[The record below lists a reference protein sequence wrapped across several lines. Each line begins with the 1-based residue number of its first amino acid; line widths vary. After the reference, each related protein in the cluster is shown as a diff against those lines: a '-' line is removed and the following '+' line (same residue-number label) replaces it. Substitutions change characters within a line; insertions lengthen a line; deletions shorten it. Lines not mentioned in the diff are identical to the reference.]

1 MCIACDFRIGVPTVD
16 CFMPAARLGLH
27 YYQGGLERYVSRLG
41 LNAAKR
47 MFLTAEKLDAQTMLD
62 IGFLTEIVPAEQLMT
77 RVDALAQTLAGMAP
91 IPLLGMKKHL
101 NRIAHGNL
109 DVLDLER
116 DELLAQMSED
126 LKEGGLAWKEK
137 RKPVFRGV

>member
-1 MCIACDFRIGVPTVD
+1 
-16 CFMPAARLGLH
+16 
-27 YYQGGLERYVSRLG
+27 
-41 LNAAKR
+41 
-47 MFLTAEKLDAQTMLD
+47 MLD
-62 IGFLTEIVPAEQLMT
+62 IGFLTEIVPADQLMA

-101 NRIAHGNL
+101 NRIAHGTL

-116 DELLAQMSED
+116 DELLSQMSED